1 MMWLVI
7 VLAVLLVVLGLY
19 LSMTAGRI
27 DRLHQRIETS
37 TLALDAHLLRRS
49 SIAIELATAGV
60 LDPASSLLIADAA
73 HVARTS
79 ADLDPVLKGQA
90 ESDLTAALDAAL
102 DDPEETAEI
111 EVTELGSELL
121 DELDAAFRRVQ
132 LSRRFRNDAV
142 RACRQVRSQF
152 LVRIFRL
159 AGHTTW
165 PQTWEMD
172 DTMPQGLSER

>member
-1 MMWLVI
+1 MWLLIVI
-7 VLAVLLVVLGLY
+7 AVLLIGLGFY

-37 TLALDAHLLRRS
+37 SLSLDAHLLRRS
-49 SIAIELATAGV
+49 SIAIELATSGV

-73 HVARTS
+73 HLARTS
-79 ADLDPVLKGQA
+79 ADLDPVLKAQA

-102 DDPEETAEI
+102 ADPEETLEIAE
-111 EVTELGSELL
+111 TQLGSDLL

-142 RACRQVRSQF
+142 RACRQVRGQF
-152 LVRIFRL
+152 LVRLFRL

-172 DTMPQGLSER
+172 DTPPQGLAER

>member
-1 MMWLVI
+1 MIWLI
-7 VLAVLLVVLGLY
+7 AALAVSLIVLGLY

-49 SIAIELATAGV
+49 SIAIELATSGV

-73 HVARTS
+73 HLARTS
-79 ADLDPVLKGQA
+79 ADLDPVLKAQA
-90 ESDLTAALDAAL
+90 ESDLTAALDASL
-102 DDPEETAEI
+102 SDLEETAEI
-111 EVTELGSELL
+111 SEAELGRELL

-142 RACRQVRSQF
+142 RACRQVRGQF
-152 LVRIFRL
+152 LVRAFRL
-159 AGHTTW
+159 AGHTNW
-165 PQTWEMD
+165 PQTWELD
-172 DTMPQGLSER
+172 DTMPQGLTGR

>member
-1 MMWLVI
+1 MWLVVFLTLI
-7 VLAVLLVVLGLY
+7 LVVLGLY

-37 TLALDAHLLRRS
+37 SLALDVHLLRRS
-49 SIAIELATAGV
+49 SIALELATAGV

-73 HVARTS
+73 HAARTS
-79 ADLDPVLKGQA
+79 GDFDTVLKAQA

-102 DDPEETAEI
+102 EDPEETAEI
-111 EVTELGSELL
+111 EITELGSGLL

-159 AGHTTW
+159 AGHTAW
-165 PQTWEMD
+165 PETLEMD
-172 DTMPQGLSER
+172 DTRPHGLTER